1 MVFNETIYAFIME
14 VKNMSNEE
22 LLVAE
27 TKGLIRGLDDAVRNV
42 LCQLAPDNVHDTNL
56 LEPIKKYLDA
66 IEIKMKISDESK
78 NEDELF

>member
-1 MVFNETIYAFIME
+1 
-14 VKNMSNEE
+14 MSNEE

-27 TKGLIRGLDDAVRNV
+27 TKGLIRGLDNAVRNM
-42 LCQLAPDNVHDTNL
+42 LCQLATDNVHDTNL

-78 NEDELF
+78 NKDELF

>member
-1 MVFNETIYAFIME
+1 MNDEKI
-14 VKNMSNEE
+14 
-22 LLVAE
+22 LVAE
-27 TKGLIRGLDDAVRNV
+27 IKELLMALESATFNVRF
-42 LCQLAPDNVHDTNL
+42 QLAPDNVHDTHL